1 MSARTSRRR
10 GKSRAEQTET
20 ETEIET
26 ETEAE
31 TEIVDVDADELF
43 GDDRSSRSSRRN
55 SAAHKDRQLCEQVFQ
70 ILSYVMASL
79 GDEVLRTLAVESVMP
94 GVDSSRLLV
103 TVIPMEA
110 HPVEELLDRLARSR
124 GALRSEIAAGIHRK
138 RTPELSFR
146 IASREELEP

>member
-1 MSARTSRRR
+1 MSARHSRRR
-10 GKSRAEQTET
+10 GKSRAGQTET
-20 ETEIET
+20 ETET
-26 ETEAE
+26 ELA
-31 TEIVDVDADELF
+31 DVDADELF
-43 GDDRSSRSSRRN
+43 GDSGSDSRSSRRS
-55 SAAHKDRQLCEQVFQ
+55 SAAYKDQQLCAQVFQ

-103 TVIPMEA
+103 TVVPMEE
-110 HPVEELLDRLARSR
+110 HSIEDLLERLARSR

-146 IASREELEP
+146 VATREELEP